1 MLDRLRAARLDEFI
15 PVLQELHREFKWPY
29 PAHPSNPSPQPHLL
43 LPGSAHHHHQP
54 HPLQPISEHFS
65 PNSTLQD
72 SLSPPKTT
80 PTDHMTP
87 RAATPVE
94 AYTNDDSGN
103 VNADKSKNEN
113 FADESTSS
121 LKRANR
127 PPDLDL
133 SPGRSATSIPVEL
146 ANQKLVSMA
155 AVASLR
161 GQSSSS
167 SSGAI
172 GGGGQGDFDPTGSST
187 PTKHSGSISERV
199 SLVYKKN
206 ACKTTIIIIFIRL

>member
-1 MLDRLRAARLDEFI
+1 MLDRLRAARLDEFV

-29 PAHPSNPSPQPHLL
+29 PALPSGSSPQPHLL
-43 LPGSAHHHHQP
+43 HPGSSHQP
-54 HPLQPISEHFS
+54 HPSQQLNEHFS

-72 SLSPPKTT
+72 SLSPAKTT

-87 RAATPVE
+87 RATTPVE
-94 AYTNDDSGN
+94 AYTNESEN
-103 VNADKSKNEN
+103 VTTDRSKNN
-113 FADESTSS
+113 FTDESTSS

-133 SPGRSATSIPVEL
+133 SPGRSASTIPVEL
-146 ANQKLVSMA
+146 ANQKLVGVA

-161 GQSSSS
+161 GQLP
-167 SSGAI
+167 GA
-172 GGGGQGDFDPTGSST
+172 GGYQGDFDPAQSST

-206 ACKTTIIIIFIRL
+206 ACEFCR